1 MKIAASDLAMQA
13 NHVAQTRRESSETLR
28 AWRGER
34 PDFEGMRP
42 AVANISEAARTLF
55 SNMAAVLPAPTFE
68 ATAGQAQAIDA
79 ASAAADTDPFL
90 SMIKSMVE
98 MLTGEE
104 VRVFAMETFSA
115 ELRHVEARASAAGE
129 RMQATGNE
137 RAGWG
142 MEYDAYR
149 LHEEFEQTSFSAA
162 GVVRTA
168 DGQEISF
175 RLDLQMTRYHRE
187 ESSVSVRASDAVRK
201 DPLVINFGG
210 TATQLAGQAGQRFRF
225 DIDGDGQADWLP
237 LFASG
242 SGYLALDLDDNG
254 RIDSGREL
262 FGPAT
267 GKGFAELARHDD
279 DGNGWIDEHDA
290 VFEKL
295 RVWTPAAEDAG
306 ALRSLAELD
315 IGALALAHAATPF
328 ELRGP
333 GNADLGL
340 VKNTG
345 IFLTEKGQAGSI
357 QEIDLTV

>member
-1 MKIAASDLAMQA
+1 MKIASSDLAMQSQHTA
-13 NHVAQTRRESSETLR
+13 LARQESSETLR

-34 PDFEGMRP
+34 PDFEGMQS
-42 AVANISEAARTLF
+42 AVSNISEAARALF
-55 SNMAAVLPAPTFE
+55 SGMNAVLPAPTFE
-68 ATAGQAQAIDA
+68 ATTGEAQAIESASDA
-79 ASAAADTDPFL
+79 ADNDPFL
-90 SMIKSMVE
+90 LMIKNMVE

-104 VRVFAMETFSA
+104 VRVFDMESFSS
-115 ELRHVEARASAAGE
+115 ELRHVESRAAVSGE
-129 RMQATGNE
+129 RVQAAASG

-149 LHEEFEQTSFSAA
+149 MREEFEQTSFSAS

-168 DGQEISF
+168 DGQEFSF
-175 RLDLQMTRYHRE
+175 TLDLQMTRHYRE
-187 ESSVSVRASDAVRK
+187 ESRVSVRAGDAVRK
-201 DPLVINFGG
+201 DPLVVNFGG
-210 TATQLAGQAGQRFRF
+210 SAAQLASHAGQRFLF
-225 DIDGDGQADWLP
+225 DLDGDGEAELLP

-242 SGYLALDLDDNG
+242 SGYLALDLDGNG

-279 DGNGWIDEHDA
+279 DGNGWIDENDT
-290 VFEKL
+290 VFDRL
-295 RVWTPAAEDAG
+295 SVWTPDVG
-306 ALRSLAELD
+306 TDGTLRSLAELD
-315 IGALALAHAATPF
+315 IGALALANAVTPF

-345 IFLTEKGQAGSI
+345 IYLTEKGQAGSI